1 MHMSSSEVK
10 PKTRFAGTQFPV
22 NVRSGY
28 FGSVAGH
35 SSGFGPWRVQFFAAP
50 ERCVKSP
57 YLRIRAET
65 DCPGVTPGCSSQ
77 PSLGLV
83 ALSWV
88 QRYSMRSPGFT
99 SIGGVYERAGGS
111 EYTVLA

>member
-10 PKTRFAGTQFPV
+10 AKTRFAGTQFPV

-35 SSGFGPWRVQFFAAP
+35 SSGFGPWRVQFFAARGRGL
-50 ERCVKSP
+50 ESP
-57 YLRIRAET
+57 YLRMREKN

-83 ALSWV
+83 ALSWG
-88 QRYSMRSPGFT
+88 RWYSMRSPGFT

>member
-1 MHMSSSEVK
+1 SSEVK

-35 SSGFGPWRVQFFAAP
+35 SSGSGPWRVQFFAAP
-50 ERCVKSP
+50 ERCLKSP
-57 YLRIRAET
+57 YSRISEGT

-77 PSLGLV
+77 PSFGLV
-83 ALSWV
+83 PVWWL
-88 QRYSMRSPGFT
+88 QRYWTCAPGLT